1 MAALRHEVRAI
12 LADTGAQAAWRALSD
27 PGSSGEGDPRPLYR
41 LLGAHRL
48 LAPAWP
54 RAFGGRFLPATHS
67 AVIVDEMVAAG
78 IPETLH
84 TLSVQICGNFL
95 LAAGSPAQRASVLP
109 MLAAG
114 RRCCAVLYTE
124 QDAGS
129 DLASLATRAT
139 PEAGGGWRI
148 TGRKLYSVRTNLADL
163 GLVAARTSEEGS
175 HYQGITLFLL
185 PLGARGITVRQLPS
199 LAAESFAEVVLDDV
213 LAGDHDVVGEIGGGW
228 PLIIDAL
235 ALERTGADYAAK
247 AQAWLA
253 LTARVAR
260 PPRERWLR
268 DAGPLAA
275 RAAAARAMSQRCLSG
290 HDNGLL
296 SPVYA
301 AATKLWCSE
310 TARAVAEWSL
320 DALGEAALWPA
331 GDAAAVAAGRLEA
344 AWREAPGLV
353 ISASEMMREV
363 IVGAGLAAGE
373 WTQSRPEPLLADL
386 RGAVRAVARGQE
398 PDDRSWDELARLG
411 LPRLDADP
419 AAGGLGLGP
428 QAYAAACGEL
438 GACGYDGHALD
449 TLTVISAVAGSAEDT
464 PARDL
469 LPGLLDGSRRGA
481 ILVPERPDRP
491 AADPGPGGVILVLP
505 GLSLLA
511 DQPDAE
517 LSLEVLDSR
526 APQITCQTRHTSA
539 GAVVSL
545 GLRPGETGREP
556 GSAEGAVWLIL
567 QSDWLRLLQGDW
579 LRRAAW
585 LIGAGDACAHAAV
598 QYARGRRQFGK
609 SLLEHQAIAHRL
621 ADLVAHGEALWSLL
635 DAETGLAGGPP
646 CAAHGL
652 AGPAGLLAEAG
663 RFAAKSA
670 AEGIHIHGASG
681 LVRGSPAE
689 RSYRGVP
696 LAIARGP
703 APGLLDRL
711 AATPLVA
718 S

>member
-12 LADTGAQAAWRALSD
+12 LAGTDAQPGWRALSD
-27 PGSSGEGDPRPLYR
+27 PGPSGEGDPRPLYR

-54 RAFGGRFLPATHS
+54 RAFGGRFRPATHS

-95 LAAGSPAQRASVLP
+95 LAAGRPAQRASVLP

-114 RRCCAVLYTE
+114 RQYCTVLYTE

-129 DLASLATRAT
+129 DLARLATRAT

-148 TGRKLYSVRTNLADL
+148 TGRKVYSVRTNLADL
-163 GLVAARTSEEGS
+163 GLVAARTSEEDS

-185 PLGARGITVRQLPS
+185 PLSARGITVRQLPS

-228 PLIIDAL
+228 PLITDAL

-253 LTARVAR
+253 LTAGAAR
-260 PPRERWLR
+260 PPREDWLR
-268 DAGPLAA
+268 DAGRLAA
-275 RAAAARAMSQRCLSG
+275 RTAAARAMSQRCLSR
-290 HDNGLL
+290 HDSGRL

-310 TARAVAEWSL
+310 TARAVAEWGL
-320 DALGEAALWPA
+320 DPLGEAALWPA
-331 GDAAAVAAGRLEA
+331 GDPAAVAAGRLEA
-344 AWREAPGLV
+344 ARREAPGLV
-353 ISASEMMREV
+353 ISAGTSEMMREV
-363 IVGAGLAAGE
+363 IAGAGLAAGE

-386 RGAVRAVARGQE
+386 RDAVRAVARGQQ
-398 PDDRSWDELARLG
+398 PDAQSWAELARLG
-411 LPRLDADP
+411 LPRLDVDP

-428 QAYAAACGEL
+428 QAHAAACGEL

-449 TLTVISAVAGSAEDT
+449 TLTVISAVAGSAADS

-469 LPGLLDGSRRGA
+469 LPGLLDGSRLGA

-491 AADPGPGGVILVLP
+491 AADPGRDGVILVLP
-505 GLSLLA
+505 GLHLLA
-511 DQPDAE
+511 DQPAAVPA
-517 LSLEVLDSR
+517 LEVLDSR
-526 APQITCQTRHTSA
+526 APQITYQTRPTSA
-539 GAVVSL
+539 GTVVSL
-545 GLRPGETGREP
+545 SLQPGGTGQP
-556 GSAEGAVWLIL
+556 LGSAEGAVWPVLK
-567 QSDWLRLLQGDW
+567 GDL

-585 LIGAGDACAHAAV
+585 LIGAGDACAQAAV
-598 QYARGRRQFGK
+598 DYARARRQFGQ

-621 ADLVAHGEALWSLL
+621 ADLVAQGEALRSLL
-635 DAETGLAGGPP
+635 DAETDLDGGQP
-646 CAAHGL
+646 CGAHGL
-652 AGPAGLLAEAG
+652 AGAAGLLAEAG
-663 RFAAKSA
+663 RFATKSA

-681 LVRGSPAE
+681 LVRGSPVE
-689 RSYRGVP
+689 RSFRGAA

-711 AATPLVA
+711 AAAPLVA
-718 S
+718 G